1 MTAYANN
8 KEWTS
13 QFCIDAKDG
22 SYISDFKSDKSVQD
36 FLFFY
41 KSSKKNFWKV
51 TLT

>member
-1 MTAYANN
+1 MTAYDNN

-13 QFCIDAKDG
+13 QFCIDEKDG
-22 SYISDFKSDKSVQD
+22 SYISDFKSDKSIQD

-41 KSSKKNFWKV
+41 KSSKKYFWKV